1 MSVEE
6 LKKVISEKVDQLNE
20 NQLKVILEII
30 EAANISPEKPKFDAE
45 LFFEEAVSKYGKVLQ
60 KLAQ

>member
-6 LKKVISEKVDQLNE
+6 MKKAINQKMDSLNE
-20 NQLKVILEII
+20 DQLKVIFKII
-30 EAANISPEKPKFDAE
+30 EKADSEGKELKFDAE
-45 LFFEEAVSKYGKVLQ
+45 LFFKEVVSKYGNVLQ

>member
-6 LKKVISEKVDQLNE
+6 MKKEINQKMDCLNE
-20 NQLKVILEII
+20 AQLKVILKII
-30 EAANISPEKPKFDAE
+30 KKADDEEKESKFDAE
-45 LFFEEAVSKYGKVLQ
+45 SFFKEVVSKYGNVLQ